1 MARLVENSLTS
12 TRSWNASEEESL
24 VTETTQCI
32 LSEKS
37 RNGTPTSTTSNR
49 RSSCLTGLKYRS
61 RGSIGKGALLVM
73 ASSLALHM
81 AMPYGLSAQLL
92 MKIWNIQLPYPSIYR
107 LLCIL
112 FPLSGWIADS
122 MFGRYKVILYST
134 GILATSSLLMLVAFP
149 LYTLTKDSTSDAHVG
164 IIAASIIAGFAV
176 ALNFIGYA
184 GVDANVIQFVTDQKL
199 GASGEELSGIINIYF
214 WVESIAKVVNILLSQ
229 FLLTD
234 TTDNTIGITEL
245 LVAHFILSSVT
256 LYCFASLKKYLDTTP
271 RILNPIK
278 LVFGVL
284 KFAKKNKYPR
294 NRSSL
299 TFWEDT
305 QLTRIDMAKS
315 KYGGPFTEEQVEDVK
330 TGFRLLPIIL
340 LTACI
345 AGIVTCSKPC
355 THVLNSQSRIENDLL
370 INHDF
375 LNAALSILL
384 IPVYHYIVYPI
395 MYRHVPSLLKRMGL
409 GLLLIAVALAY
420 LTSLDPVRN
429 YVDQVNTCVFAN
441 STICIASDVN
451 VVFCLP
457 FTILVAVAQILI
469 IVFGFEFIVAQS
481 PQSMKG
487 LAIGLWFA
495 CYGVVQI
502 ASLNLDKPFSF
513 VHESSSVLTC
523 GFYYFLTKTLVS
535 ILLFVLYIFLAK
547 RYTMRVRNKPINVHI
562 IAEDHFLKY
571 IDDHDDSS
579 GSTNSRRYSYD
590 SDTSTC
596 SSCTSN

>member
-1 MARLVENSLTS
+1 MARLIEESLIS

-24 VTETTQCI
+24 VTETRQC
-32 LSEKS
+32 LSSSEKS
-37 RNGTPTSTTSNR
+37 RNGTPTASNR
-49 RSSCLTGLKYRS
+49 TSSCPTGLKYRS

-92 MKIWNIQLPYPSIYR
+92 MKIWSNKLPYPSMYR

-122 MFGRYKVILYST
+122 IFGRYKVILYST
-134 GILATSSLLMLVAFP
+134 GILATSSLLMLVCFP
-149 LYTLTKDSTSDAHVG
+149 LYTYSTSIVG
-164 IIAASIIAGFAV
+164 VIAASIIAGVAV

-199 GASGEELSGIINIYF
+199 GASGEELSGVINIYF
-214 WVESIAKVVNILLSQ
+214 WVEGVAKLVNILLSQ

-234 TTDNTIGITEL
+234 MTDNIGITEL

-271 RILNPIK
+271 RILNPVK

-305 QLTRIDMAKS
+305 KLTRIDMAKS

-340 LTACI
+340 LTACM
-345 AGIVTCSKPC
+345 AGIVSCRKPC
-355 THVLNSQSRIENDLL
+355 THILNSQSRIENDLL
-370 INHDF
+370 INHDIQ
-375 LNAALSILL
+375 NAVLTILL

-409 GLLLIAVALAY
+409 GSLLIAIALAY

-429 YVDQVNTCVFAN
+429 YVDHKNTCIFGN
-441 STICIASDVN
+441 STVNSDVN
-451 VVFCLP
+451 VAFCLP

-469 IVFGFEFIVAQS
+469 VVFGFEFIVAQS

-487 LAIGLWFA
+487 LAIGIWFA
-495 CYGVVQI
+495 CYGVIEI
-502 ASLNLDKPFSF
+502 ASLNLDRLFSF
-513 VHESSSVLTC
+513 VHETSFVLTC

-535 ILLFVLYIFLAK
+535 ILLFVIYIFLAK
-547 RYTMRVRNKPINVHI
+547 RYTMRVTNKPINVHI

-571 IDDHDDSS
+571 INDHDDSS
-579 GSTNSRRYSYD
+579 GSRMSTNSRRYRYD

-596 SSCTSN
+596 SSCVSD